1 MKRKRQSKKSAPVP
15 SPGGS
20 NATLFDQA
28 MMIRSGVE
36 RELGGGPTTAAGEP
50 ETPLPQWYLNIIR
63 QFSRTIFK
71 PVLKLRSQGQI
82 NWRNFGKMI
91 GIIERHKLF
100 LKHDVPRIFEEALG
114 DMTEAEWNRLEPLLG
129 LDKLRA
135 HLIKLLNRPVAAD
148 EPTEALAEES
158 AQRHLEYLEK
168 AKQNALFHVAQQDVC
183 NTGLFYQGVSEGYTL
198 FLDERGWFCGDRG
211 RTEIYLNLIGCM
223 IEVEKLRH
231 TLPQKT
237 RPQFYDDLAQVFRL
251 TPRAHEWFNDVC
263 DDIKFPIKSVGAP
276 RKSAPVA

>member
-1 MKRKRQSKKSAPVP
+1 MAITTDVIVGFPRETDKEFDESLEFCKEAGFARIHVFSY
-15 SPGGS
+15 SP
-20 NATLFDQA
+20 
-28 MMIRSGVE
+28 RSG
-36 RELGGGPTTAAGEP
+36 TAAAKMTGQVPDKAKKE
-50 ETPLPQWYLNIIR
+50 
-63 QFSRTIFK
+63 
-71 PVLKLRSQGQI
+71 RS
-82 NWRNFGKMI
+82 GKM
-91 GIIERHKLF
+91 L
-100 LKHDVPRIFEEALG
+100 
-114 DMTEAEWNRLEPLLG
+114 
-129 LDKLRA
+129 
-135 HLIKLLNRPVAAD
+135 
-148 EPTEALAEES
+148 ALAEES